1 MLHFNEQRRFFGLW
15 EKSVVYD
22 VVCLVKAEAG
32 LDCCFNLSPKNITW
46 VLNRAALLLGGVEEL
61 EKEVMNWP
69 FVERPLCEEIKNNLA
84 EMKESVSVGY
94 IYTLIEPFRDYQSVK
109 FDGVE
114 DVEKAKLLFRRCF
127 WGDGRS
133 MAAKTFAMYERI
145 VNEFGRMLD
154 IILLKRGKNLQWYER
169 AVGVQC
175 LADWSRNERE
185 VDVARYLCLDIREAA
200 KMVDEALP
208 RLDAGK
214 TIVGREGVVSGFRGR
229 LLKGGDEL
237 LAMLHR
243 LIHGKRGKA
252 VALVLYACMELGYM
266 TRPTKGELLAAFG
279 IVGSGES
286 INKYLR
292 GGVCMFDRKEVEA
305 VKARLSEVVERH
317 EKVDSVP
324 KTATRNG

>member
-1 MLHFNEQRRFFGLW
+1 MHFNEQRRFFGLW
-15 EKSVVYD
+15 EQSVVYD

-32 LDCCFNLSPKNITW
+32 LGCCFDLSHKNITW

-84 EMKESVSVGY
+84 EMKESESVGY
-94 IYTLIEPFRDYQSVK
+94 IYTLIEPLRDYQSVK

-114 DVEKAKLLFRRCF
+114 EVEKAKLVFRRCF

-133 MAAKTFAMYERI
+133 IAAKTFAMYERI

-154 IILLKRGKNLQWYER
+154 IILLQRGKNLQWYER

-208 RLDAGK
+208 RLDAERP
-214 TIVGREGVVSGFRGR
+214 TAGRNGAKMGIRGR
-229 LLKGGDEL
+229 LLKGGEVL
-237 LAMLHR
+237 LEVLHR
-243 LIHGKRGKA
+243 LMDGKKGKR

-266 TRPTKGELLAAFG
+266 TRPTQGELLAGFG
-279 IVGSGES
+279 ITGSGEG

-292 GGVCMFDRKEVEA
+292 GGVNTFDRKDVEA
-305 VKARLSEVVERH
+305 VKKRLREAVERH
-317 EKVDSVP
+317 EKGDSVP